1 MADIVGAI
9 FGALSCI
16 CGTPTCNCIDQ
27 HRNFNDDVDELRR
40 KLDSLTSQKQE
51 IESRIQEAEARGGQM
66 VRQQVQEWL
75 KQAEEINVKLRAFL
89 ERVQGVKWYK
99 RACLDR
105 LVCRKIN
112 MLKELLDK
120 GGFPEGLVIERAPA
134 HGNIIPTEN
143 LVGEISTKEE
153 IWRYLM
159 GDEVGMIGVCGIG
172 GVGKTT
178 IMENLH
184 NDLQKETRFEKV
196 IWVTVSHP
204 LNVFKLQ
211 KKIAHAMGERLRDDE
226 EVKMRAAAL
235 MEIMTRVRYVVILDD
250 VWQKFSLKEVGIP
263 VPNVQNGC
271 KVVVTGRSI
280 EICSY
285 LCCKIVEVK
294 PLSQEESL
302 KLFLDTI
309 GDGVLQ
315 VPGLEE
321 ILKLIVEECAGL
333 PLAIVVIA
341 GSMRRVDDVN
351 VWRNALTEL
360 QDRVSSVKDS
370 NDEIFMRLRFSFDRL
385 DSLQVKSCFLYCS
398 LFREDYVFSK
408 RELIECWIDEG
419 LICGLPSREAA
430 CNRGH
435 AIVDRLEKNFLLE
448 KDTVQS
454 STSPGGHSFGSYG
467 AKMHDVVRDMA
478 IIDIGPEFGYMI
490 KAGMNLIEL
499 PDEHGWVKDPKKLSL
514 MENNILKVPPSLSP
528 KCLSLST
535 LILSSNPNLSEIPE
549 SFFGEMLALKVLDLS
564 NTAIETLPNSI
575 SKLENLS
582 ALRLQHCM
590 KLKYLP
596 SLANLRG
603 LKKLDLHKAGIEVVP
618 HGMGMLISLEYL
630 DLLFCQNLKVIPT
643 GILPN
648 LSSLQYLGV
657 CCLQGLQYLGVICLR
672 ETSIM
677 RNLEEVARLKKLE
690 TLECQFDGI
699 QDFNHF
705 VNKFKDFQSAIAY
718 SLGVGPA
725 RDMMRWSKYEL
736 VIIECEIGEECVALP
751 NNLEDLWIIEGR
763 NMRSSLNK
771 TVMLEM
777 EANELRRCCIWKSE
791 EIECVVELDSSSSSS
806 SLCCPVL
813 DKLELLDLQM
823 LPKLCELVRVERAT
837 TPLHIFSN
845 LKELSIEDC
854 LGMRKLLPL
863 ELQQALQNLEKI
875 FVHGCDQMEEIIA
888 SSDSDASSDKFI
900 FPKLRILKLIRLP
913 QLKSICSAK
922 GVMVCDSIEE
932 IGIRRC
938 RELKRIPVQLPL
950 LDNGQASPPPRL
962 REIRIDEESKEW
974 WESVEWDHPNAK
986 NLLKPFL
993 KYSNIWWDLGVK

>member
-1 MADIVGAI
+1 MAAEIVGAI

-40 KLDSLTSQKQE
+40 KLNSLTSQKQE

-75 KQAEEINVKLRAFL
+75 KQAEEIEVKQQAFL
-89 ERVQGVKWYK
+89 EKVQGVKWYK

-112 MLKELLDK
+112 MVKELLDK
-120 GGFPEGLVIERAPA
+120 CSFPEGLVIERALA

-153 IWRYLM
+153 IWGYLM

-178 IMENLH
+178 IMKNLH
-184 NDLQKETRFEKV
+184 NDLQRETRFDKV

-204 LNVFKLQ
+204 LNVFELQ
-211 KKIAHAMGERLRDDE
+211 KKIADAMGQRLQDDE
-226 EVKMRAAAL
+226 EVMMRAAAL

-263 VPNVQNGC
+263 DPNVQNGC
-271 KVVVTGRSI
+271 KVVVTSRSS
-280 EICSY
+280 EVCSY
-285 LCCKIVEVK
+285 LRCKIVEVK

-302 KLFLDTI
+302 KLFLNI
-309 GDGVLQ
+309 VGDDVLQ

-341 GSMRRVDDVN
+341 GSMRGVDDVN

-360 QDRVSSVKDS
+360 QVHVSSVKDS
-370 NDEIFMRLRFSFDRL
+370 NDEIFKRLRFSFDRL
-385 DSLQVKSCFLYCS
+385 DGLQVKSCFLYCS
-398 LFREDYVFSK
+398 LFQEDYVFSR
-408 RELIECWIDEG
+408 RELIECWIDER
-419 LICGLPSREAA
+419 LIDGLPSREAA
-430 CNRGH
+430 YNRGH
-435 AIVDRLEKNFLLE
+435 AIIDRLEKNFLLE
-448 KDTVQS
+448 KENFFS
-454 STSPGGHSFGSYG
+454 SGFAGFIYPSAG
-467 AKMHDVVRDMA
+467 AKMHDIVRDMA
-478 IIDIGPEFGYMI
+478 IISIGPEFGYMI
-490 KAGMNLIEL
+490 KVGMNLVEL
-499 PDEHGWVKDPKKLSL
+499 PDEHGWVKDPEKLFL
-514 MENNILKVPPSLSP
+514 MGNNILKVPVSLPP
-528 KCLSLST
+528 KCLNLST
-535 LILSSNPNLSEIPE
+535 LILSSNPNLLEIPE

-596 SLANLRG
+596 PLANLRG

-618 HGMGMLISLEYL
+618 QGMGMLISLEYL
-630 DLLFCQNLKVIPT
+630 DLLFCQNLKEIPI

-657 CCLQGLQYLGVICLR
+657 YCLQ
-672 ETSIM
+672 ETTII

-718 SLGVGPA
+718 SLGVGTA
-725 RDMMRWSKYEL
+725 RDMVRQSKYEL
-736 VIIECEIGEECVALP
+736 VITECEIGEECVVLP
-751 NNLEDLWIIEGR
+751 NNLEHLWIIRGK
-763 NMRSSLNK
+763 NMRSIFKK
-771 TVMLEM
+771 TALLEN
-777 EANELRRCCIWKSE
+777 ANELRRCRIWESE
-791 EIECVVELDSSSSSS
+791 EIECMVELDSSFFST
-806 SLCCPVL
+806 LCCPIL
-813 DKLELLDLQM
+813 DKLELLHFYM
-823 LPKLCELVRVERAT
+823 LPKLCEVVRVEGAAT
-837 TPLHIFSN
+837 PPYVFSN
-845 LKELSIEDC
+845 LKTLIIVYCS
-854 LGMRKLLPL
+854 GMKKLLPL
-863 ELQQALQNLEKI
+863 ELQQAFQNLEEI
-875 FVHGCDQMEEIIA
+875 SVIDCEQMEEIIA
-888 SSDSDASSDKFI
+888 SSDSNASSDKFT
-900 FPKLRILKLIRLP
+900 FPKLRRLILLNLP
-913 QLKSICSAK
+913 QLKSIYSAK
-922 GVMVCDSIEE
+922 GVMICDSIEE
-932 IGIRRC
+932 IEIRRC

-950 LDNGQASPPPRL
+950 LDNGQPSPPPHL
-962 REIRIDEESKEW
+962 RKISMDRDSKEW

-993 KYSNIWWDLGVK
+993 KYSRY

>member
-1 MADIVGAI
+1 MADIVGEI

-51 IESRIQEAEARGGQM
+51 IESRIQEAEAHRGQM

-89 ERVQGVKWYK
+89 EKVQGVKWYK
-99 RACLDR
+99 RACVDR

-112 MLKELLDK
+112 MVKELLEK
-120 GGFPEGLVIERAPA
+120 GSFPEGLVIERAPA
-134 HGNIIPTEN
+134 HGNIIPTED
-143 LVGEISTKEE
+143 LVGEVSTKEE

-178 IMENLH
+178 IMKNLH
-184 NDLQKETRFEKV
+184 NDLQRETRFEKV

-204 LNVFKLQ
+204 LNVFELQ
-211 KKIAHAMGERLRDDE
+211 KKIADAMGQRLRDDE
-226 EVKMRAAAL
+226 EVIMRAAAL
-235 MEIMTRVRYVVILDD
+235 MEIMRTVRYVVILDD
-250 VWQKFSLKEVGIP
+250 VWQNFSLKEVGIP
-263 VPNVQNGC
+263 DPNVQNRC
-271 KVVVTGRSI
+271 KVVVTSRSI
-280 EICSY
+280 EVCSY
-285 LCCKIVEVK
+285 LRCKIVEVK

-302 KLFLDTI
+302 KLFLDTV

-321 ILKLIVEECAGL
+321 VLKLIVKECAGL
-333 PLAIVVIA
+333 PLAIIVIA
-341 GSMRRVDDVN
+341 GSMRGVDDVN

-360 QDRVSSVKDS
+360 RDRVRSVKDA
-370 NDEIFMRLRFSFDRL
+370 NDEIFKRLKFSFDRL
-385 DSLQVKSCFLYCS
+385 DSLEVKNCFLYCS
-398 LFREDYVFSK
+398 FFREDYVFSR

-419 LICGLPSREAA
+419 LIDGLPSREATYS
-430 CNRGH
+430 RGH
-435 AIVDRLEKNFLLE
+435 AIIDRLEKNFLLE
-448 KDTVQS
+448 KATCYLN
-454 STSPGGHSFGSYG
+454 PFGGYSFGSAG

-478 IIDIGPEFGYMI
+478 IIGIGPEFGYMI
-490 KAGMNLIEL
+490 KAGMNLVEL
-499 PDEHGWVKDPKKLSL
+499 PDEHGWVKGPKKLSL
-514 MENNILKVPPSLSP
+514 MENNISKVSLSLSP

-582 ALRLQHCM
+582 ALRLQLCK

-596 SLANLRG
+596 PLANLRG
-603 LKKLDLHKAGIEVVP
+603 LKKLDLHKAGIEMVP
-618 HGMGMLISLEYL
+618 QGMGMLISLEYL
-630 DLLFCQNLKVIPT
+630 DLLFCQNLKEIPT

-648 LSSLQYLGV
+648 LSNLQYLAV
-657 CCLQGLQYLGVICLR
+657 CCLR
-672 ETSIM
+672 ETTII

-718 SLGVGPA
+718 SLGVGTA
-725 RDMMRWSKYEL
+725 RDMLRRSKYEL
-736 VIIECEIGEECVALP
+736 VITECEIGEECVVLP
-751 NNLEDLWIIEGR
+751 NNLEELWIIRGK
-763 NMRSSLNK
+763 NMRSILNK

-777 EANELRRCCIWKSE
+777 EANELRRCRIWRTDA
-791 EIECVVELDSSSSSS
+791 IECVVELDSSSSS

-813 DKLELLDLQM
+813 DKLELLQLYT
-823 LPKLCELVRVERAT
+823 LPKLCELVRVEGAAT
-837 TPLHIFSN
+837 PPHIFSN
-845 LKELSIEDC
+845 LKELNIWECS
-854 LGMRKLLPL
+854 GMSKLLSL
-863 ELQQALQNLEKI
+863 ELQQAFRTLEVI
-875 FVHGCDQMEEIIA
+875 TVTACYQMEDIIA
-888 SSDSDASSDKFI
+888 SSNSDASSDKFT
-900 FPKLRILKLIRLP
+900 FPKLRGLILSYLP

-922 GVMVCDSIEE
+922 GVMVCDSIEVIE
-932 IGIRRC
+932 IQRC
-938 RELKRIPVQLPL
+938 QELKRIPVQLPL
-950 LDNGQASPPPRL
+950 LDNGQPSPPPRL
-962 REIRIDEESKEW
+962 KEIKIEKEW
-974 WESVEWDHPNAK
+974 WESVEWDHK
-986 NLLKPFL
+986 NLLQPFL
-993 KYSNIWWDLGVK
+993 KYFSW

>member
-1 MADIVGAI
+1 MAEIVGAI
-9 FGALSCI
+9 FGALGCI
-16 CGTPTCNCIDQ
+16 CGTSTCNCIDQ

-40 KLDSLTSQKQE
+40 ILDSLTSQKQD

-75 KQAEEINVKLRAFL
+75 KQAEEIQVKLRAFS
-89 ERVQGVKWYK
+89 EKVQGVKWYK

-112 MLKELLDK
+112 MVKELLDK
-120 GGFPEGLVIERAPA
+120 GSFPEGLVIERAPA
-134 HGNIIPTEN
+134 RGNIIPTEN

-178 IMENLH
+178 IMKNLH
-184 NDLQKETRFEKV
+184 NDLQRETRFEKV

-204 LNVFKLQ
+204 LNVFELQ
-211 KKIAHAMGERLRDDE
+211 KKIAVAMDQRLQDDE

-263 VPNVQNGC
+263 DPNVQNGC
-271 KVVVTGRSI
+271 KVVVTSRSI
-280 EICSY
+280 EVCSY
-285 LCCKIVEVK
+285 LRCKIVEVK

-302 KLFLDTI
+302 KLFLDTV

-341 GSMRRVDDVN
+341 GSMRGVDDVN

-360 QDRVSSVKDS
+360 RDRVRSVKDA
-370 NDEIFMRLRFSFDRL
+370 NDEIFKRLRFSFDRL
-385 DSLQVKSCFLYCS
+385 DSLEVKNCFLYCS
-398 LFREDYVFSK
+398 FFREDYVFSR

-419 LICGLPSREAA
+419 LIDGLPSREAA

-435 AIVDRLEKNFLLE
+435 AIIDRLEKNFLLE
-448 KDTVQS
+448 KETFRS
-454 STSPGGHSFGSYG
+454 STTATIFPSAG

-478 IIDIGPEFGYMI
+478 IIGIGPEFGYMI
-490 KAGMNLIEL
+490 KTGMNLVEL
-499 PDEHGWVKDPKKLSL
+499 PNEDGWVKDPKKLSL
-514 MENNILKVPPSLSP
+514 MENNILKVPRGLPP

-564 NTAIETLPNSI
+564 RTAIETLPNSI

-603 LKKLDLHKAGIEVVP
+603 LKKLDLHEAGIEVVP
-618 HGMGMLISLEYL
+618 QGMGMLISLEYL
-630 DLLFCQNLKVIPT
+630 DLLFCQNLKEIPT

-657 CCLQGLQYLGVICLR
+657 CCLQ
-672 ETSIM
+672 ETTII

-690 TLECQFDGI
+690 TLECEFDGI

-718 SLGVGPA
+718 SLGVGT
-725 RDMMRWSKYEL
+725 RRYIMGRSKYEL
-736 VIIECEIGEECVALP
+736 VITNCEIGEECVVLP
-751 NNLEDLWIIEGR
+751 NNLEDLWIIRGI

-777 EANELRRCCIWKSE
+777 EANELRQCGVWHSE
-791 EIECVVELDSSSSSS
+791 EIECVVELDSSSSS

-813 DKLELLDLQM
+813 DKLELLHLYM
-823 LPKLCELVRVERAT
+823 LPKLCELVRVEGAAT
-837 TPLHIFSN
+837 PPHIFSN
-845 LKELSIEDC
+845 LKTLTIDYCS
-854 LGMRKLLPL
+854 GMRKLLPL
-863 ELQQALQNLEKI
+863 ELQQAFQNLEEI
-875 FVHGCDQMEEIIA
+875 IVLSCEQMEEIIA
-888 SSDSDASSDKFI
+888 SSDSDASSDKFT
-900 FPKLRILKLIRLP
+900 FPKLRILCLLALP
-913 QLKSICSAK
+913 QLKSICSVK
-922 GVMVCDSIEE
+922 GVMVCDSIE
-932 IGIRRC
+932 IIRILGC
-938 RELKRIPVQLPL
+938 PHLKRIPVQLPL
-950 LDNGQASPPPRL
+950 LDNGQPSPPPRL
-962 REIRIDEESKEW
+962 REIEIDEESKEW
-974 WESVEWDHPNAK
+974 WESVEWDHK
-986 NLLKPFL
+986 NLLQPFL
-993 KYSNIWWDLGVK
+993 KYSSYF

>member
-1 MADIVGAI
+1 MAAEIVGAI

-27 HRNFNDDVDELRR
+27 HRNFNDDVDELGR
-40 KLDSLTSQKQE
+40 KLDSLTSQKQD
-51 IESRIQEAEARGGQM
+51 IESRTKEAEARGGQM

-75 KQAEEINVKLRAFL
+75 KQAEEINAKLRPFL
-89 ERVQGVKWYK
+89 ARVQGVKWYK
-99 RACLDR
+99 RACLDS

-112 MLKELLDK
+112 MVKEMLDK
-120 GGFPEGLVIERAPA
+120 GSFPEGLVIERAPT

-143 LVGEISTKEE
+143 LVGQISTKEE

-159 GDEVGMIGVCGIG
+159 GDDVGMIGVCGIG

-178 IMENLH
+178 IMKNLH
-184 NDLQKETRFEKV
+184 NDLQRETRFEKV
-196 IWVTVSHP
+196 IWVTVSYP

-211 KKIAHAMGERLRDDE
+211 KKIADAMGQRLRDDE
-226 EVKMRAAAL
+226 EVMMRAASL
-235 MEIMTRVRYVVILDD
+235 MEIMRRVRYVIILDD
-250 VWQKFSLKEVGIP
+250 VCQKFSLKEVGIP
-263 VPNVQNGC
+263 DPNVQNGC
-271 KVVVTGRSI
+271 KVVVTSRSI
-280 EICSY
+280 EVCSY
-285 LCCKIVEVK
+285 LRCKIVEVK

-302 KLFLDTI
+302 KLFLDTV

-341 GSMRRVDDVN
+341 GSMRGVDDVN

-360 QDRVSSVKDS
+360 RVRVSSVKDS
-370 NDEIFMRLRFSFDRL
+370 NDEIFKRLRFSFDRL
-385 DSLQVKSCFLYCS
+385 DSLEVKSCFLYCS
-398 LFREDYVFSK
+398 FFREDYVFSK

-419 LICGLPSREAA
+419 LIDGLPSRKAA
-430 CNRGH
+430 SDRGH
-435 AIVDRLEKNFLLE
+435 AIIDRLEKNFLLE
-448 KDTVQS
+448 KDNFG
-454 STSPGGHSFGSYG
+454 SPEKATFRSLRPFISLGGYSFGIPS

-478 IIDIGPEFGYMI
+478 IISIGPEFGYVI
-490 KAGMNLIEL
+490 KAGMNLVEL
-499 PDEHGWVKDPKKLSL
+499 PDGHGWVKDPKKLSL
-514 MENNILKVPPSLSP
+514 MANNILKVPPSLSP

-596 SLANLRG
+596 SLANLRE
-603 LKKLDLHKAGIEVVP
+603 LKKLDLHKA
-618 HGMGMLISLEYL
+618 
-630 DLLFCQNLKVIPT
+630 
-643 GILPN
+643 
-648 LSSLQYLGV
+648 V
-657 CCLQGLQYLGVICLR
+657 CCLR
-672 ETSIM
+672 ETTII

-718 SLGVGPA
+718 SLGVGTA

-736 VIIECEIGEECVALP
+736 VITECEIWEECVVLP
-751 NNLEDLWIIEGR
+751 NNLEDLWIIGGR
-763 NMRSSLNK
+763 NMRSSLNR
-771 TVMLEM
+771 TVMFEM
-777 EANELRRCCIWKSE
+777 EANELRRCFIWKSE
-791 EIECVVELDSSSSSS
+791 EIECMVELDSSSSSS
-806 SLCCPVL
+806 LCCLVL
-813 DKLELLDLQM
+813 DKLKMLHLHS
-823 LPKLCELVRVERAT
+823 LPKLCELVRVEGAAT
-837 TPLHIFSN
+837 PPHIFSN
-845 LKELSIEDC
+845 LKILIIIDC
-854 LGMRKLLPL
+854 PGMSKLLPL
-863 ELQQALQNLEKI
+863 DLQQAFQNLEEIEVGNCK
-875 FVHGCDQMEEIIA
+875 HMEEIIA
-888 SSDSDASSDKFI
+888 SSDSDASSDKFT
-900 FPKLRILKLIRLP
+900 FPKLRILHLADLP
-913 QLKSICSAK
+913 QLKSIYSAK

-932 IGIRRC
+932 IGIWGC
-938 RELKRIPVQLPL
+938 RELKRIPVQLRL
-950 LDNGQASPPPRL
+950 LDNGQPSLPPRL
-962 REIRIDEESKEW
+962 REIKMDEESKEW
-974 WESVEWDHPNAK
+974 WESVEWDYPNAK

-993 KYSNIWWDLGVK
+993 KYSTYPWV

>member
-27 HRNFNDDVDELRR
+27 HRNFNDDVGELRR
-40 KLDSLTSQKQE
+40 KLNTLTNRKQD
-51 IESRIQEAEARGGQM
+51 IESRIQVAEAHGGQM
-66 VRQQVQEWL
+66 VRREVQDWLEQVQD
-75 KQAEEINVKLRAFL
+75 INVDVQAFL
-89 ERVQGVKWYK
+89 EKVQGVKWYK
-99 RACLDR
+99 RACLDK

-112 MLKELLDK
+112 VVKEMLEK
-120 GGFPEGLVIERAPA
+120 GSFTEGLVIERAPV

-159 GDEVGMIGVCGIG
+159 GDEVGLIGVCGIG

-178 IMENLH
+178 IMKNLH
-184 NDLQKETRFEKV
+184 NDLQRETRFEKV

-204 LNVFKLQ
+204 LNVFELQ
-211 KKIAHAMGERLRDDE
+211 KKIVDAMGQRLQDDE
-226 EVKMRAAAL
+226 EVIMRAAAL
-235 MEIMTRVRYVVILDD
+235 MEIMRRKRYVVILDD

-263 VPNVQNGC
+263 DPNVQNGC
-271 KVVVTGRSI
+271 KVVVTSRSI
-280 EICSY
+280 EVCSY
-285 LCCKIVEVK
+285 LHCKIVKVK

-302 KLFLDTI
+302 KLFLDI
-309 GDGVLQ
+309 VGDGVLQ

-321 ILKLIVEECAGL
+321 VLKLIVKECASL

-341 GSMRRVDDVN
+341 GSMKGVDDVN

-360 QDRVSSVKDS
+360 QDRVRSVKDA
-370 NDEIFMRLRFSFDRL
+370 NDEIFKRLRFSFDWL
-385 DSLQVKSCFLYCS
+385 DSLEVKNCFLYCS
-398 LFREDYVFSK
+398 FFQEDYVFTR

-419 LICGLPSREAA
+419 LIYGFPSREAA

-435 AIVDRLEKNFLLE
+435 AIIDRLEKNFLLE
-448 KDTVQS
+448 KETFWS
-454 STSPGGHSFGSYG
+454 SVGFPFNSAG

-478 IIDIGPEFGYMI
+478 IIGIGPEFGYLI
-490 KAGMNLIEL
+490 KTGMNLVEL
-499 PDEHGWVKDPKKLSL
+499 PDEHGWVKDTKKLSL
-514 MENNILKVPPSLSP
+514 MENNILKVPLSLP
-528 KCLSLST
+528 AKCLSLST

-603 LKKLDLHKAGIEVVP
+603 LKKLDLHEAGIEVVP
-618 HGMGMLISLEYL
+618 QGMGMLISLEYL
-630 DLLFCQNLKVIPT
+630 DLLFCQNLKEIPT

-657 CCLQGLQYLGVICLR
+657 CCLQ
-672 ETSIM
+672 ETTII

-718 SLGVGPA
+718 SLGVGTA
-725 RDMMRWSKYEL
+725 RDMLRWSKYEL
-736 VIIECEIGEECVALP
+736 VIIDCEIGEECVVLP
-751 NNLEDLWIIEGR
+751 NNLEDLWILMGK

-771 TVMLEM
+771 TALLE
-777 EANELRRCCIWKSE
+777 EANELRRCRIWESE
-791 EIECVVELDSSSSSS
+791 KIECVVELNSSSSSL
-806 SLCCPVL
+806 LCCPVL
-813 DKLELLDLQM
+813 DKLELLHLYM
-823 LPKLCELVRVERAT
+823 LPKLCELVRVEGVAT
-837 TPLHIFSN
+837 PPHIFSN
-845 LKELSIEDC
+845 LKTLIIDDC
-854 LGMRKLLPL
+854 PGMRKLLPL
-863 ELQQALQNLEKI
+863 ELQQAFQNLKEI
-875 FVHGCDQMEEIIA
+875 TLWNCEQMEEIIA
-888 SSDSDASSDKFI
+888 SSDSDASSNKFI
-900 FPKLRILKLIRLP
+900 FPKLRILRLAYLP

-922 GVMVCDSIEE
+922 RVMVCDSIEQ
-932 IGIRRC
+932 IQVFYC
-938 RELKRIPVQLPL
+938 QELKRIPVQLPL
-950 LDNGQASPPPRL
+950 LDNGQLSPPPRL
-962 REIRIDEESKEW
+962 REIRIYQDSKEW
-974 WESVEWDHPNAK
+974 WESVEWDYPNAK

-993 KYSNIWWDLGVK
+993 KF

>member
-1 MADIVGAI
+1 
-9 FGALSCI
+9 
-16 CGTPTCNCIDQ
+16 
-27 HRNFNDDVDELRR
+27 
-40 KLDSLTSQKQE
+40 
-51 IESRIQEAEARGGQM
+51 M

-75 KQAEEINVKLRAFL
+75 KQAKEINVKVGAFL
-89 ERVQGVKWYK
+89 EKMQAVKWYK

-112 MLKELLDK
+112 TVKEMLDK
-120 GGFPEGLVIERAPA
+120 GTFPEGLVIERAPA

-143 LVGEISTKEE
+143 LVGQISIKEE
-153 IWRYLM
+153 IWGYLM

-196 IWVTVSHP
+196 IWVTVLDP

-211 KKIAHAMGERLRDDE
+211 NKIANAMGERLRDDE
-226 EVKMRAAAL
+226 EEKMRAAAL

-250 VWQKFSLKEVGIP
+250 VWQKFSLKKVGIP
-263 VPNVQNGC
+263 DPNVQNGC
-271 KVVVTGRSI
+271 KVVVTSRSS
-280 EICSY
+280 EVCSY
-285 LCCKIVEVK
+285 LRCKIVEVK

-302 KLFLDTI
+302 KLFLDTV
-309 GDGVLQ
+309 GDSVLQ

-321 ILKLIVEECAGL
+321 ILKLIVGECAGL
-333 PLAIVVIA
+333 PLALVVIA
-341 GSMRRVDDVN
+341 GSMRGVDDVN
-351 VWRNALTEL
+351 VWRNELTEL
-360 QDRVSSVKDS
+360 QVRVSSVKDS
-370 NDEIFMRLRFSFDRL
+370 NDEIFKRLRFSFDRL

-398 LFREDYVFSK
+398 LFREDYVFSR

-419 LICGLPSREAA
+419 LIDGLPSREAA

-435 AIVDRLEKNFLLE
+435 AIIDRLEKNFLLE
-448 KDTVQS
+448 KKTFL
-454 STSPGGHSFGSYG
+454 PPRIAFRHPFGRLFGSAAG

-478 IIDIGPEFGYMI
+478 IIGIGPEFGYMI
-490 KAGMNLIEL
+490 KTGMNLVEL
-499 PDEHGWVKDPKKLSL
+499 PDEHDWVKDTKKLSL
-514 MENNILKVPPSLSP
+514 MENNISKVPLSLPP

-549 SFFGEMLALKVLDLS
+549 SFFEEMLALKVLDLS
-564 NTAIETLPNSI
+564 RTAIETLPNSI

-582 ALRLQHCM
+582 ALRLQHCV

-618 HGMGMLISLEYL
+618 QGMGMLISLEYL
-630 DLLFCQNLKVIPT
+630 DLLFCQNLKDIPT

-657 CCLQGLQYLGVICLR
+657 CCLR
-672 ETSIM
+672 ETTII

-718 SLGVGPA
+718 SLGVGIV
-725 RDMMRWSKYEL
+725 RDMVRQSKSEL
-736 VIIECEIGEECVALP
+736 VIIKCEIGEECVVLP
-751 NNLEDLWIIEGR
+751 NNLEDLWISR
-763 NMRSSLNK
+763 VTNMRSSLNK

-777 EANELRRCCIWKSE
+777 EANELRRCRIWYSAGIK
-791 EIECVVELDSSSSSS
+791 CVVELDSSTSS

-813 DKLELLDLQM
+813 DKLELLELNM
-823 LPKLCELVRVERAT
+823 LPKLCELVRVEGAAT
-837 TPLHIFSN
+837 PPHIFSN
-845 LKELSIEDC
+845 LKTLVIANC
-854 LGMRKLLPL
+854 LAMRKLLPL
-863 ELQQALQNLEKI
+863 ELQQALQNLEEI
-875 FVHGCDQMEEIIA
+875 RVIYCFQMEEIIT
-888 SSDSDASSDKFI
+888 SSDSDASSDKFT
-900 FPKLRILKLIRLP
+900 FPKLRRLSLRNLP

-922 GVMVCDSIEE
+922 GVMVCDCIEKIE
-932 IGIRRC
+932 ICRC

-950 LDNGQASPPPRL
+950 LDNGQPSPLLHP
-962 REIRIDEESKEW
+962 REIELDRDAKEW
-974 WESVEWDHPNAK
+974 WESVEWDHK
-986 NLLKPFL
+986 KLLQPFL
-993 KYSNIWWDLGVK
+993 KYSR

>member
-1 MADIVGAI
+1 MAAEIVRAI
-9 FGALSCI
+9 FGALNCI

-27 HRNFNDDVDELRR
+27 HRNFKDDVDELRR
-40 KLDSLTSQKQE
+40 KLDSLTSQKQD
-51 IESRIQEAEARGGQM
+51 IESRIQEAEAHEGQM
-66 VRQQVQEWL
+66 VTQQVQEWL
-75 KQAEEINVKLRAFL
+75 KQAEEINVKVRAFL
-89 ERVQGVKWYK
+89 EKVQGVKWYK

-105 LVCRKIN
+105 LVCRKIY
-112 MLKELLDK
+112 MVKEMLDK
-120 GGFPEGLVIERAPA
+120 GNFPEGLVIERAPA
-134 HGNIIPTEN
+134 RGNIIPTEN

-153 IWRYLM
+153 IWGYLM

-178 IMENLH
+178 IIKNLH
-184 NDLQKETRFEKV
+184 NDLQRETRFEKV

-204 LNVFKLQ
+204 LNVFQLQ
-211 KKIAHAMGERLRDDE
+211 KKIAGAMGQRLRDDE
-226 EVKMRAAAL
+226 EVMMRAAAL
-235 MEIMTRVRYVVILDD
+235 MEIMRRVRYVVILDD
-250 VWQKFSLKEVGIP
+250 VWQNFSLKEVGIP
-263 VPNVQNGC
+263 DPNVQNGC
-271 KVVVTGRSI
+271 KVVVTSRSI
-280 EICSY
+280 EVCSY
-285 LCCKIVEVK
+285 LRCKIVKVK

-302 KLFLDTI
+302 KLFLNTV

-321 ILKLIVEECAGL
+321 VLKLIVKECAGL

-341 GSMRRVDDVN
+341 GSMRGVDDVN

-360 QDRVSSVKDS
+360 QVRVSSVKDS
-370 NDEIFMRLRFSFDRL
+370 NDEIFKRLRFSFDRL

-398 LFREDYVFSK
+398 LFREDYVFSR

-419 LICGLPSREAA
+419 LINGLPSREAA

-435 AIVDRLEKNFLLE
+435 AIIDRLEKNFLLE
-448 KDTVQS
+448 KETCQPLVGFVFES
-454 STSPGGHSFGSYG
+454 AH

-478 IIDIGPEFGYMI
+478 IIGIGPEFGYMT
-490 KAGMNLIEL
+490 KAGMNLVEL

-549 SFFGEMLALKVLDLS
+549 SFFGEILALKVLDLS
-564 NTAIETLPNSI
+564 RTAIETLPNSI

-603 LKKLDLHKAGIEVVP
+603 LKKLDLHQAGIEVVP
-618 HGMGMLISLEYL
+618 QGMGMLISLEYL
-630 DLLFCQNLKVIPT
+630 DLFFCQNLKEIPI

-648 LSSLQYLGV
+648 LSSLQYLAV
-657 CCLQGLQYLGVICLR
+657 CCLR
-672 ETSIM
+672 ETTII

-718 SLGVGPA
+718 SLAVGT
-725 RDMMRWSKYEL
+725 RCMRRRSKYEL
-736 VIIECEIGEECVALP
+736 VIDECEIGEECVVLP
-751 NNLEDLWIIEGR
+751 NNLEDLSILGCK

-771 TVMLEM
+771 TALLEN
-777 EANELRRCCIWKSE
+777 ANELRWCCIYGSKK
-791 EIECVVELDSSSSSS
+791 IECVVELDSSSSSS

-813 DKLELLDLQM
+813 DKLELLNLQM
-823 LPKLCELVRVERAT
+823 LPKLCELVRVEEAT
-837 TPLHIFSN
+837 TPPHIFSN
-845 LKELSIEDC
+845 LKTLIIKDC
-854 LGMRKLLPL
+854 EGMTKLLPL
-863 ELQQALQNLEKI
+863 ELQQAFQNLEEI
-875 FVHGCDQMEEIIA
+875 DVDGCKQMEEIIT
-888 SSDSDASSDKFI
+888 SSDSDASSDKFT
-900 FPKLRILKLIRLP
+900 FPKLKILQLTYLP

-922 GVMVCDSIEE
+922 GVMVCYSIEV
-932 IGIRRC
+932 IKIWSC
-938 RELKRIPVQLPL
+938 KELKRIPVQLPL
-950 LDNGQASPPPRL
+950 LDNGQPSPPPHL
-962 REIRIDEESKEW
+962 REINVHCWSKEW
-974 WESVEWDHPNAK
+974 WESVEWDHK
-986 NLLKPFL
+986 NLLQPFL
-993 KYSNIWWDLGVK
+993 TYSNEWFDLWVSC